1 MSEIKYNEKL
11 IFQSSMEGRSG
22 DFIPNYTD
30 DSLIPKNLQRESPPR
45 LPSVPENEVVRHFV
59 RLSRLNYGVDTGM
72 YPLGSCT
79 MKYNP
84 KINEKIASES
94 NFSEVHPYQS
104 EDSMQGILQIM
115 YELGED
121 LKEISGMD
129 GITLHPAAGAHGE
142 LTGILITRAYHTKQG
157 NPRKKILVPDSS
169 HGTNPATAA
178 MCGYRVVTI
187 PSNEN
192 GTIDVEKLKKNM
204 DEEVAALMVTN
215 PNTLGV
221 FENEIKEIA
230 SIVHEMGGLLYY
242 DGANMNAI
250 MGIVRP
256 GDMGFDMVH
265 FNLHKTFS
273 TPHGTGGPGA
283 GPVAV
288 KEKLKEFLP
297 YPTIAF
303 KDNRYFFDYS
313 HRDSSIGK
321 MRTFYGNFLVLLKAY
336 LYIRA
341 NGGEGLKRVSE
352 LAVLNANYLKKKIEG
367 LFDLPY
373 KNASMHEFVVS
384 ATNTKKKYGI
394 RALDI
399 SKRILDYGF
408 HAPTVY
414 FPLIV
419 KEALMIEPT
428 ETETIENLDRF
439 AEVLSK
445 IVEEAELNPQLL
457 HEAPINTP
465 IGRPDEVTAN
475 RKPILSAFAIPD
487 KEG

>member
-1 MSEIKYNEKL
+1 MKEQKYNEKL
-11 IFQSSMEGRSG
+11 IFEMSVPERSG
-22 DFIPNYTD
+22 DFIPKCTD
-30 DSLIPKNLQRESPPR
+30 DSLIPSNVRRESPPR
-45 LPSVPENEVVRHFV
+45 LPSLPENEVVRHFV

-84 KINEKIASES
+84 KINEKISSDSAFT
-94 NFSEVHPYQS
+94 NVHPYQD
-104 EDSMQGILQIM
+104 EDSMQGILRIM

-129 GITLHPAAGAHGE
+129 AITLHPAAGAHGE
-142 LTGILITRAYHTKQG
+142 LTGILLSRAYHTSQG

-187 PSNEN
+187 PSNTN
-192 GTIDVEKLKKNM
+192 GTINIEKLKENM

-215 PNTLGV
+215 PNTLGI
-221 FENEIKEIA
+221 FENEIVEVAK
-230 SIVHEMGGLLYY
+230 IVHDKGGLLYY

-288 KEKLKEFLP
+288 KASLEKFLP
-297 YPTIAF
+297 YPTL
-303 KDNRYFFDYS
+303 KLENNRYSLDYS
-313 HRDSSIGK
+313 NRETSIGK
-321 MRTFYGNFLVLLKAY
+321 MRAFYGNFLVLLKAY
-336 LYIRA
+336 LYIKT
-341 NGGEGLKRVSE
+341 NGGSGLKQVSE
-352 LAVLNANYLKKKIEG
+352 LAVLNANYLKKKVEN
-367 LFDLPY
+367 LFDNPY
-373 KNASMHEFVVS
+373 KNDTMHEFVVS
-384 ATNTKKKYGI
+384 ATNLKKEYGV
-394 RALDI
+394 RTLDI
-399 SKRILDYGF
+399 SKRILDYGI

-428 ETETIENLDRF
+428 ETETVENLDAF
-439 AEVLSK
+439 AEVLAT
-445 IVEEAELNPQLL
+445 IVEEAKNNSDIL
-457 HEAPINTP
+457 HKAPVNTP
-465 IGRPDEVTAN
+465 IGRPDEVKAN
-475 RKPILSAFAIPD
+475 RKPVLSAFAIP
-487 KEG
+487 KEEG